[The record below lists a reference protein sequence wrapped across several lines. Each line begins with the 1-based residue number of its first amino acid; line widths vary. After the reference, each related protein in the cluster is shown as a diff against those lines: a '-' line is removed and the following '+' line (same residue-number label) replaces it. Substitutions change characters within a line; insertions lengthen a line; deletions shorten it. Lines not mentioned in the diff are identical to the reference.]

1 MLFNNQLLYI
11 SLKLHISFT
20 YFEPRQVQE
29 IIALF
34 VTVDTSYGAQRFALS
49 LQMTDNYIDYHRN
62 LQPKLPFLL
71 SSS

>member
-34 VTVDTSYGAQRFALS
+34 VTVDTSYGAQ
-49 LQMTDNYIDYHRN
+49 MTDNYIDYHRN